1 MADGQRSQIGCQ
13 PHGHPWSDVCFVC
26 SASTSKVQDHRD
38 RVLSEGRREVG
49 IWSSYGV
56 KEWHHSGIEEGTLG
70 ELEISRNHILDSR
83 KICLYVCTRVCGCYT
98 ANWYFNI
105 YLYIYTYLC
114 HLCQYSDESSP
125 QIAGLGLEAKN
136 RCPPPKVGL
145 PFYVVLVLASLLVC
159 TWFTEV
165 QVIHDVN
172 PCCCFIM
179 CHLCLALFGAGYS

>member
-83 KICLYVCTRVCGCYT
+83 LFFLCDFWCATIPAVWFPFSHFRN
-98 ANWYFNI
+98 A
-105 YLYIYTYLC
+105 C
-114 HLCQYSDESSP
+114 HLLRLTFLLCCTIQEELFFCSNALIALARSLCKYLLAVLIATSEADAVPGFMVSWCQ
-125 QIAGLGLEAKN
+125 A
-136 RCPPPKVGL
+136 V
-145 PFYVVLVLASLLVC
+145 
-159 TWFTEV
+159 
-165 QVIHDVN
+165 
-172 PCCCFIM
+172 
-179 CHLCLALFGAGYS
+179 